1 MRVGWVQCLRTGLA
15 QGFVDATTAVAVG
28 IMAGLDLENTQRTFF
43 TAVGRS
49 RKPATTHR
57 NCFPEQGQ
65 LF

>member
-1 MRVGWVQCLRTGLA
+1 MSMPQPLLLLV
-15 QGFVDATTAVAVG
+15 

>member
-1 MRVGWVQCLRTGLA
+1 MPQPLLLLV
-15 QGFVDATTAVAVG
+15 